1 MIINRNI
8 DNFDFCPYIDTEKTI
23 IEQLKNNLHS
33 ISDDF
38 ELMPYPLA
46 HMINT
51 QGLQKTND
59 FIKTLNSEV
68 RRIFIC
74 QHILVND
81 LNFQSND
88 IVFTP
93 HASFNDSF
101 FSIPHYAVN
110 YDESKIK
117 ENKKFIFSFMGS
129 TQTHYTRKQLTQT
142 FPDFC
147 FNSGQFWGLNS
158 NSEDFKDKYISLLGD
173 TIFSICPRGTGISSV
188 RLFESM
194 AMNSIPVI
202 ISDGYKKPLN
212 DKLDW
217 NLFSISIS
225 ENEIENLSNVI
236 MSISKEKIVQ
246 MQTELKKIYKYYFSN
261 KNLSQTILETL

>member
-1 MIINRNI
+1 MIINSI
-8 DNFDFCPYIDTEKTI
+8 DNNFDFCPYIDTEKTI
-23 IEQLKNNLHS
+23 IEQLKNNSHT

-38 ELMPYPLA
+38 ELMPFPLA

-51 QGLQKTND
+51 WGLQKTND
-59 FIKTLNSEV
+59 FIKISSSEV

-74 QHILVND
+74 QHILVNE
-81 LNFQSND
+81 LTFLSND
-88 IVFTP
+88 IIFTP

-117 ENKKFIFSFMGS
+117 ENKQYIFSFLGS
-129 TQTHYTRKQLTQT
+129 TQTHHTRKQLTQT

-147 FNSGQFWGLNS
+147 FDSGQFWGLNS
-158 NSEDFKDKYISLLGD
+158 NSKEFKEKYVNLLGD
-173 TIFSICPRGTGISSV
+173 TKFSLCPRGTGISSV

-202 ISDGYKKPLN
+202 ISDGYKKPLSN
-212 DKLDW
+212 KLDW
-217 NLFSISIS
+217 DSFSITIPENQVGNLLDILMNIS
-225 ENEIENLSNVI
+225 E
-236 MSISKEKIVQ
+236 EKIIK
-246 MQTELKKIYKYYFSN
+246 MQKKLKKIYEYYFCN
-261 KNLSQTILETL
+261 KNLSQTILENL